1 MPLVLIAVLVGAV
14 LARARGRRPAA
25 APPSASRR
33 RPGDDRPDISASSS
47 LARRSSD
54 RIDTALL
61 AGGAV
66 LSPVGLWVTAG
77 TASAVAAGAGYA
89 LLAGYSWRH
98 RTHPG
103 MAMVLAGLV
112 SNLTVIVVNRGMP
125 VRGVSPGISTG
136 LHHGMTAADHL
147 TGLADVISLPVLAM
161 TVSPGD
167 LVLSLG
173 GAIAAFFW
181 LARPSA
187 ASGRHPGRVKAT

>member
-1 MPLVLIAVLVGAV
+1 MPLVVIAVLAGAV
-14 LARARGRRPAA
+14 LALACGRRPAA
-25 APPSASRR
+25 APSSPSRQ
-33 RPGDDRPDISASSS
+33 RPGDDRRDIPASSP
-47 LARRSSD
+47 LPRRSSD

-66 LSPVGLWVTAG
+66 LSPIGLWVTAG
-77 TASAVAAGAGYA
+77 TASAVAAVAGYA

-103 MAMVLAGLV
+103 MTMVLAGLV
-112 SNLTVIVVNRGMP
+112 SNLTVITVNAGMP
-125 VRGVSPGISTG
+125 VRGLSPGISTG
-136 LHHGMTAADHL
+136 LHHGMTAADRL
-147 TGLADVISLPVLAM
+147 TGLADVISLPVLGM

-181 LARPSA
+181 LGRPPA
-187 ASGRHPGRVKAT
+187 PGHPGRVDAK